1 MLVRFQRNLLSKHDI
16 SRYQPAIRQETP
28 THFGSACVVDL
39 INVRHY
45 PMSHA
50 VIYPISS
57 PAVATDDFK
66 IAFVIKLGSLI
77 WREPFP
83 QKPPAASFLGI
94 LGKKVPVQLAYS
106 FYARGSCLRPGSAND
121 EHALNRQR
129 GEEKIEFL
137 QLSDRMT
144 EPGKLRLKRCARQR

>member
-1 MLVRFQRNLLSKHDI
+1 VLVRFQGNLLSKHDI
-16 SRYQPAIRQETP
+16 SRYEPVSRQETP
-28 THFGSACVVDL
+28 THFGSACVVEL
-39 INVRHY
+39 INIL
-45 PMSHA
+45 SHA
-50 VIYPISS
+50 VIYPISP

-66 IAFVIKLGSLI
+66 IVLIVKLGSLI
-77 WREPFP
+77 WREPFS

-94 LGKKVPVQLAYS
+94 LGKEVPVQPAH
-106 FYARGSCLRPGSAND
+106 CLRPGSAANE

-144 EPGKLRLKRCARQR
+144 EPGKLPLKRCGRQR